1 MEQLNEKYRSELDK
15 LGELGKSE
23 EPLKVHTMWPVIDS
37 IDCHIANDMDG
48 KLFIFY
54 YYSEFWRE
62 FLAIEGVTPELLAT
76 WRWLAA
82 KGMESLF
89 TDLEQERRVE
99 VSRMNGGVL
108 LGDVLSQ

>member
-1 MEQLNEKYRSELDK
+1 MKWMVSYLS
-15 LGELGKSE
+15 
-23 EPLKVHTMWPVIDS
+23 
-37 IDCHIANDMDG
+37 
-48 KLFIFY
+48 FITIVY
-54 YYSEFWRE
+54 E
-62 FLAIEGVTPELLAT
+62 FLEIEGVTPELLAT

>member
-23 EPLKVHTMWPVIDS
+23 EQLKVHTMWPVIDS

-54 YYSEFWRE
+54 YYSEF
-62 FLAIEGVTPELLAT
+62 
-76 WRWLAA
+76 
-82 KGMESLF
+82 
-89 TDLEQERRVE
+89 
-99 VSRMNGGVL
+99 
-108 LGDVLSQ
+108 

>member
-1 MEQLNEKYRSELDK
+1 MNLIVSYLSFITLVDANLFLD
-15 LGELGKSE
+15 
-23 EPLKVHTMWPVIDS
+23 ID
-37 IDCHIANDMDG
+37 
-48 KLFIFY
+48 
-54 YYSEFWRE
+54 
-62 FLAIEGVTPELLAT
+62 GVTPELLTT